1 MSTKHKEEEEE
12 EGTDASWAKCLGT
25 ASLVFTLL
33 AASLIWMVRKLD
45 E

>member
-1 MSTKHKEEEEE
+1 MSTKNKEEEE
-12 EGTDASWAKCLGT
+12 GKNTSWTKCLGT

-33 AASLIWMVRKLD
+33 AASLIWAIRKLD

>member
-1 MSTKHKEEEEE
+1 MSTKNKEEEE
-12 EGTDASWAKCLGT
+12 GKSTSWTKCLGT

-33 AASLIWMVRKLD
+33 AASLIWAIRKLD

>member
-1 MSTKHKEEEEE
+1 MSTKEENKQEDKD
-12 EGTDASWAKCLGT
+12 TNWTKCLGT

-33 AASLIWMVRKLD
+33 AASLIWAIRKLD

>member
-1 MSTKHKEEEEE
+1 MSTKDKEEEEE
-12 EGTDASWAKCLGT
+12 EGKNTNWTKCLGT

-33 AASLIWMVRKLD
+33 AASLIWAIRKLD

>member
-1 MSTKHKEEEEE
+1 MSAKEEKPKSE
-12 EGTDASWAKCLGT
+12 TSWVRCLGT

-33 AASLIWMVRKLD
+33 AASLIWLVNKID